1 MNFTSNGWTQ
11 FLPTAFLLNPYY
23 FMHWCSLAQECL
35 SHTPFTSPN
44 LAQFLKALAN
54 SIFSLRFPNPSCNWI
69 LGKVSLCHFVVHHL
83 FYLVISLN
91 SLFVPFLLSIA
102 HSTLPCIQQVFCICW
117 MNERKHCPW
126 FKKVNMN
133 KSAVWYCV
141 YNNYSTPGR
150 YVKNKFEFIISVQYN
165 TKLWQQKINTTMNW
179 HKYAIT

>member
-44 LAQFLKALAN
+44 LAQFLKTLAN

-102 HSTLPCIQQVFCICW
+102 PSTLPCIQQVFCICW
-117 MNERKHCPW
+117 MNESIAHDL
-126 FKKVNMN
+126 KKWTWTNQL
-133 KSAVWYCV
+133 CDIV
-141 YNNYSTPGR
+141 Y
-150 YVKNKFEFIISVQYN
+150 IIIIPLQEDM
-165 TKLWQQKINTTMNW
+165 WKINLNLLFQYSIIQNCGNR
-179 HKYAIT
+179 K